1 MPKKSVPAVKEE
13 KKVPAKNLGGRP
25 SIYTLKLA
33 EDICRVIGSDTRGLK
48 VICSTTQGFPSA
60 DTVNVWRY
68 DHPEF
73 DVMMD
78 KAQAL
83 QAKRRVEEAHEIAE
97 DTSRDMYMNKEGC
110 EVPNAAAIAR
120 DRLRIDN
127 RKYMASKLAAAIYGD
142 KTQNEITVI
151 RHEDTIEALK

>member
-1 MPKKSVPAVKEE
+1 MPKKSVPVVKEE
-13 KKVPAKNLGGRP
+13 KKVPKTFNDNWPTMYDKA
-25 SIYTLKLA
+25 LA
-33 EDICRVIGSDTRGLK
+33 EDICAAVGKDTRGLK
-48 VICSTTQGFPSA
+48 AILATDPKFPSA
-60 DTVNVWRY
+60 DTVNEWRY
-68 DHPEF
+68 RYPEF
-73 DVMMD
+73 DAMMD
-78 KAQAL
+78 RAQMS
-83 QAKRRVEEAHEIAE
+83 QAKRRMEEAHEIAE

-127 RKYMASKLAAAIYGD
+127 RKYMASKLAAAIYGE